1 MVCRSSS
8 LCSVY
13 QLLRCGLCPYFYL
26 CANQYTV
33 LFVSAGV
40 RGCSSLSALITP
52 TTSGMREALQ
62 REGLY
67 HIYPC
72 WGIYTHT
79 HVYIVITG
87 AELNLPLAPSQLPAY
102 DDEGSDAEDDSA
114 AATWLS
120 AMGLPPHDLPTLQ
133 PQALYPHHY
142 TRTHVHVYSSLCVC
156 VCVCSLTGVPVS
168 AKDQTR

>member
-1 MVCRSSS
+1 MYHSIMLKLYVLCIVVIKTNVSIQTCTMYVYEQLMRQQTRQHNTTDNYFSKENELPRVELEHVLYVFLVVCRSSS

-79 HVYIVITG
+79 HACVYCYYRGRAKSPPGT
-87 AELNLPLAPSQLPAY
+87 
-102 DDEGSDAEDDSA
+102 
-114 AATWLS
+114 LS
-120 AMGLPPHDLPTLQ
+120 AT
-133 PQALYPHHY
+133 
-142 TRTHVHVYSSLCVC
+142 SI
-156 VCVCSLTGVPVS
+156 
-168 AKDQTR
+168 